1 MRIQYC
7 HERKFQLAFNLIF
20 LIFGNNISAG
30 TLCKNSGWGK
40 TSNGVLPHMPDEL
53 QVVSIPVIEQ
63 DTCAELYKEWDLL
76 YDGEVCAGAPDQ
88 GSCNVRSSKICL

>member
-1 MRIQYC
+1 
-7 HERKFQLAFNLIF
+7 
-20 LIFGNNISAG
+20 
-30 TLCKNSGWGK
+30 
-40 TSNGVLPHMPDEL
+40 MPDEL

-88 GSCNVRSSKICL
+88 GSCNVRSSKFVYHKLPKSMFLQKYESTVN

>member
-1 MRIQYC
+1 M
-7 HERKFQLAFNLIF
+7 IF
-20 LIFGNNISAG
+20 YNISVG

-63 DTCAELYKEWDLL
+63 DTCAELYEEWDLL

-88 GSCNVRSSKICL
+88 GSCNVRSTKICLL

>member
-1 MRIQYC
+1 M
-7 HERKFQLAFNLIF
+7 IF
-20 LIFGNNISAG
+20 YNILAG

-76 YDGEVCAGAPDQ
+76 YDGEVCGGATTFFTKRKPWAKVDD
-88 GSCNVRSSKICL
+88 GAKSEETSNMMRATRLSL

>member
-1 MRIQYC
+1 
-7 HERKFQLAFNLIF
+7 
-20 LIFGNNISAG
+20 
-30 TLCKNSGWGK
+30 
-40 TSNGVLPHMPDEL
+40 MPDEL

-88 GSCNVRSSKICL
+88 GSCNVRSSKIYSLSITKNYTIFFLYLDDSTINH